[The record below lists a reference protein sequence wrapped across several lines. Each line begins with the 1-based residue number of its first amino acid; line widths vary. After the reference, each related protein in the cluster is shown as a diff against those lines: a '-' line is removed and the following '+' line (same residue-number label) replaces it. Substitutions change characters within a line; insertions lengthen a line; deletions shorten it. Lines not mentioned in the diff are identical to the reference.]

1 METIKI
7 YGRGVLDGVAEGEAM
22 VCPESIQ
29 GWAGVDEKTGK
40 IIEKGHSHEGETIDG
55 KVLVLPCA
63 KGSNGWGS
71 HFHSAMVAGHKP
83 AAWIFEKLD
92 SRSASAIVEL
102 SIPAVVET
110 KGEPPCDVIK
120 NGDIVRVDGTN
131 GIIEIIKRCE

>member
-29 GWAGVDEKTGK
+29 GWAGVDEKTGR

-55 KVLVLPCA
+55 KILVLPCA

-71 HFHSAMVAGHKP
+71 HFHSAMVAGHV
-83 AAWIFEKLD
+83 AAGWVFEKLD
-92 SRSASAIVEL
+92 SRSAATIVEL
-102 SIPAVVET
+102 NIPAVVDTE
-110 KGEPPCDVIK
+110 GEPVCNVIK
-120 NGDIVRVDGTN
+120 NGDIVRVDGTK
-131 GIIEIIKRCE
+131 GVIEIISRKE